1 MQDFIGAVSLVLP
14 AVVRSWNI
22 VLRDNTNTAMCLL
35 YLLVKTSKF
44 SRVVQQ
50 TMTKRERRKNKERDI
65 WNLSALLNQ
74 HQMSALNQMESSGW
88 QVFCVRISLFQ
99 DPEVVLVNAD
109 GDAFA
114 TLEYDGE
121 LNLTPDLSLRKDDLR
136 VYTVRKTTP
145 SRTSAYLQRRR
156 MGVG

>member
-1 MQDFIGAVSLVLP
+1 
-14 AVVRSWNI
+14 
-22 VLRDNTNTAMCLL
+22 
-35 YLLVKTSKF
+35 
-44 SRVVQQ
+44 
-50 TMTKRERRKNKERDI
+50 MTKRERRKNKERDI

-99 DPEVVLVNAD
+99 DPVVVVVNSD

-121 LNLTPDLSLRKDDLR
+121 LNLTPDLSVRKDDLS
-136 VYTVRKTTP
+136 VYTVNKTTP
-145 SRTSAYLQRRR
+145 SRISAYLQRRR

>member
-1 MQDFIGAVSLVLP
+1 
-14 AVVRSWNI
+14 
-22 VLRDNTNTAMCLL
+22 
-35 YLLVKTSKF
+35 
-44 SRVVQQ
+44 
-50 TMTKRERRKNKERDI
+50 MTKKERRKNKERDI

-99 DPEVVLVNAD
+99 DPVVVVVNSD

-121 LNLTPDLSLRKDDLR
+121 LNLTPDLSVRKDDLS
-136 VYTVRKTTP
+136 VYTVNKTTP
-145 SRTSAYLQRRR
+145 SRISAYLQRRR

>member
-1 MQDFIGAVSLVLP
+1 
-14 AVVRSWNI
+14 
-22 VLRDNTNTAMCLL
+22 
-35 YLLVKTSKF
+35 
-44 SRVVQQ
+44 
-50 TMTKRERRKNKERDI
+50 MTKKERRKNKERDI

-99 DPEVVLVNAD
+99 DPVVVVVNSD

-121 LNLTPDLSLRKDDLR
+121 LNLTPDLSVRKDDLS
-136 VYTVRKTTP
+136 VYKVNKTTP
-145 SRTSAYLQRRR
+145 SRISAYLQRRR

>member
-1 MQDFIGAVSLVLP
+1 
-14 AVVRSWNI
+14 
-22 VLRDNTNTAMCLL
+22 
-35 YLLVKTSKF
+35 
-44 SRVVQQ
+44 
-50 TMTKRERRKNKERDI
+50 MTKRERRKNKERDI

-99 DPEVVLVNAD
+99 DPVVVVVNSD

-121 LNLTPDLSLRKDDLR
+121 LNLTPDLSVRKDDLSAYK
-136 VYTVRKTTP
+136 VKNATP